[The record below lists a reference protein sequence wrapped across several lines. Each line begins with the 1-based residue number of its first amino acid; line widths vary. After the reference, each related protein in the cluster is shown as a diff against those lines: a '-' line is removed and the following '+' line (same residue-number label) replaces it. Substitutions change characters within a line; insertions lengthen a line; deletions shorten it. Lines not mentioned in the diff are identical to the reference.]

1 MLFSEDMKETMFSD
15 EMKQTNV
22 AGFLNRAERALKNFE
37 TAGFRL
43 VQNEPSNSRPVDW
56 FGTESTLRGPW
67 TKQSVQ
73 LILADWESR
82 IRLLKEAVDLKTNDI
97 MDEDMAASEDA
108 VSVVF
113 AREHSSP
120 GNQSRTYD
128 DIRFDLTIM
137 PFLPPDEV
145 ESDEPVVRAEALA
158 SYAARRIQDIVATA
172 SATLIETVD
181 DIDYV
186 LFFPMSEM
194 ELCCNNTAMLL
205 NAVIRSR
212 IRGPILPI
220 EDAHPMPSSTPS
232 SSSFSV
238 VAPFSF
244 LLATLSNL
252 ASRPSKA
259 KQY

>member
-1 MLFSEDMKETMFSD
+1 M
-15 EMKQTNV
+15 
-22 AGFLNRAERALKNFE
+22 
-37 TAGFRL
+37 
-43 VQNEPSNSRPVDW
+43 
-56 FGTESTLRGPW
+56 
-67 TKQSVQ
+67 
-73 LILADWESR
+73 
-82 IRLLKEAVDLKTNDI
+82 EAVELKTNDI
-97 MDEDMAASEDA
+97 VDEDMAASEDA

-113 AREHSSP
+113 GAHEDSSP

-128 DIRFDLTIM
+128 DISFDFTIM

-145 ESDEPVVRAEALA
+145 ESNEPVVRAEALA
-158 SYAARRIQDIVATA
+158 SYAAHRIQDIVATTL
-172 SATLIETVD
+172 ATLHETVD
-181 DIDYV
+181 DIDYG
-186 LFFPMSEM
+186 LFFPLSDMV
-194 ELCCNNTAMLL
+194 LGCNNTAGLL
-205 NAVIRSR
+205 NAAIRSR

-220 EDAHPMPSSTPS
+220 DDAHPMASSTPS